1 MARKI
6 RKRLMSLVL
15 AAVILFTA
23 GCGNSNEGSLP
34 FAENEKKVENGSG
47 DSDIAMG
54 RYEEEETDLSDKL
67 ANVRKMKRFSDGRL
81 VITDA
86 SSGIWVSDDNGVS
99 WENENT
105 KYLEEKLANA
115 YIMDLGVGEDGTLG
129 IIYDD
134 YEEVP
139 STEGEEDGEEGREE
153 DGEDL
158 SGDEEGLS
166 EGGEEDLSGDAE
178 GVSESGEDENSEE
191 SDSVFDLSPECAL
204 VRADGTVVPV
214 SLSLTEDEM
223 YANRIWLTGEG
234 RAFITTLG
242 DIIYEVKEDGSSEE
256 FLRAEGRPMLIQ
268 FRDNI
273 MLIDGYDFEAPLL
286 YDMEKEE
293 YVEDGVLSDFVKN
306 NGSDRQFNGGS
317 WYDIF
322 YFFGE
327 EELYLAGDRGLY
339 RHWAGQEEM
348 EQLIDGSLSRLG
360 SPKYGIK
367 GMVMLENDVFLAV
380 FNSGKTVRFTYN
392 PDMPSMPEECLK
404 VYSLEDSYGMRT
416 AISLYQIANPNVRV
430 EYEVGRGEDSGV
442 TREDALKK
450 LNTRIV
456 AGEGPDVLLMDGLP
470 VDSYI
475 EKGLLLDL
483 NEFLEGVFK
492 EEEFFENL
500 VRAFAHEGSV
510 YMVPM
515 QAGFPVMLGR
525 EGYVSQMKD
534 LSAVDEMEKMRED
547 YPEKDILGTCSE
559 IALMKIFSVS
569 SEPAWKKEN
578 GEIDE
583 DAVAEFLT
591 QMKRIYDA
599 QMDGIGQKWVDR
611 FESTSD
617 WYAEEIGENWEY
629 NLGFYGLNTLDYVGE
644 YTRFMAGMTTY
655 PYGYYDITSAA
666 KTEGFEDT
674 VLAPMAGQCSNVFA
688 PDTILGINAASEK
701 KELAEDFLKEFMGK
715 EVQMSLG
722 GFGINKAAFDELL
735 TVDKEELGEN
745 NQYGSMAMMD
755 EDGVEVS
762 LDVYYPE
769 EEELKALKNRM
780 ESADTPYMADIVFEQ
795 AIFEEGEEYIRGN
808 QSLEE
813 TLKEIRNQLAIYMSE

>member
-34 FAENEKKVENGSG
+34 SAENEKKVENGGG

-86 SSGIWVSDDNGVS
+86 SSGIWVSDDNGAS

-134 YEEVP
+134 YEEAP
-139 STEGEEDGEEGREE
+139 SAEGEE

-158 SGDEEGLS
+158 SGDEEGVS
-166 EGGEEDLSGDAE
+166 ENGEEDLSGDAE

-223 YANRIWLTGEG
+223 YANRIWLTREG

-339 RHWAGQEEM
+339 RHAAGQEEM

-367 GMVMLENDVFLAV
+367 GMVMLGNDVFLAV
-380 FNSGKTVRFTYN
+380 FNSGKVVRFTYN

-456 AGEGPDVLLMDGLP
+456 AGEGPDVLLIDGLP

-500 VRAFAHEGSV
+500 VRAFVHEGSV

-534 LSAVDEMEKMRED
+534 LSAVADEMEKMRED

-578 GEIDE
+578 GEINE

-722 GFGINKAAFDELL
+722 GFGINKAAFEELL

-769 EEELKALKNRM
+769 EEERKVLKNWM